1 MMKPLAIAL
10 SVAGRDL
17 WGGGDGNDLT
27 NVQYKAVQNYHNEP
41 PLYNEIYSNKNWKI
55 FRLKLLKEKTINS
68 IELLVKFPNI
78 RYGRFWLDGQYVLK
92 ERVCWLCT
100 R

>member
-41 PLYNEIYSNKNWKI
+41 PLYNEIYSNKN
-55 FRLKLLKEKTINS
+55 
-68 IELLVKFPNI
+68 
-78 RYGRFWLDGQYVLK
+78 
-92 ERVCWLCT
+92 
-100 R
+100 